1 MTQYHPT
8 PTPTADLDQ
17 TQRWLREETDAIYNS
32 TEDIYKLSTIVG
44 QLYQIAGYGQIGLD
58 AVTPLAD
65 IGTAW
70 QQLPFDVELLTEP
83 RAVTYNL
90 AGDGMLLTEQ
100 GVWSFFAKVA
110 LEFTEAQAGRRI
122 QLSLWD
128 TNTNTPV
135 GPIFNFSIGRNTDG
149 VNLSFQIMFDVTAV
163 SSSPLGLAVA
173 SSTDTYTGVTGIGSI
188 FGVNYQS
195 EYKGDL
201 FDAAAQLE
209 RGN

>member
-1 MTQYHPT
+1 MAEYYPGPT
-8 PTPTADLDQ
+8 PTGDLEQ
-17 TQRWLREETDAIYNS
+17 TQRWLRDETEQIRSS
-32 TEDIYKLSTIVG
+32 TDDIYDLGTIVG

-65 IGTAW
+65 IGVAW
-70 QQLPFDVELLTEP
+70 QQLPFDVELITNP
-83 RAVTYNL
+83 RAVIYNL
-90 AGDGMLLTEQ
+90 AGDGMLLTEE

-110 LEFTEAQAGRRI
+110 LEFTESQAGRRI
-122 QLSLWD
+122 QLTLWD

-163 SSSPLGLAVA
+163 SGTPLGLAVA
-173 SSTDTYTGVTGIGSI
+173 SSTDTYTGVTAIGSI

-201 FDAAAQLE
+201 FDDTRELLGA
-209 RGN
+209 